1 MNIYEKLLE
10 IRKSVDYLKKTA
22 KNTMQNFNYNPSSQV
37 LQSVREKMN
46 EVGVILV
53 PEVKDVKAQTLV
65 NAKGTTQIFT
75 EMYFTFTWLNV
86 EKPDDKLSCPWYAQG
101 IDTSEK
107 GPGKAMTYGEK
118 FFILKFFNIAT
129 DSHDPDAGTK
139 PTPPPK
145 PKQLP
150 ENPNINAQRQR
161 AIDMIKASGHDIIQA
176 QADYNK
182 AKEAGACQ
190 EALDILQGH
199 IDSLTDNKGES

>member
-46 EVGVILV
+46 EMGVILV
-53 PEVKDVKAQTLV
+53 PEVKEVKAQVLT

-75 EMYFTFTWLNV
+75 EMYFNFTWLNV

-139 PTPPPK
+139 PPPPPPK
-145 PKQLP
+145 PPALTPAQQARQAIDACKTLADLQAKKLMWAMDKNKLQFIP
-150 ENPNINAQRQR
+150 MIQATIDGYEENPNA
-161 AIDMIKASGHDIIQA
+161 
-176 QADYNK
+176 
-182 AKEAGACQ
+182 
-190 EALDILQGH
+190 
-199 IDSLTDNKGES
+199 

>member
-1 MNIYEKLLE
+1 MNIHEKLLE

-53 PEVKDVKAQTLV
+53 PEVKDVKVQTWT
-65 NAKGTTQIFT
+65 NAKGTMQIFT
-75 EMYFTFTWLNV
+75 EMYFNFTWLNT
-86 EKPDDKLSCPWYAQG
+86 EKPEEKLSCPWYAQG

-129 DSHDPDAGTK
+129 DSHDPDAGIEPKTQPAPK
-139 PTPPPK
+139 QPPK
-145 PKQLP
+145 N
-150 ENPNINAQRQR
+150 NPNINAQRQR

-182 AKEAGACQ
+182 AKAAKGVCQ
-190 EALDILQGH
+190 EALDILRGH
-199 IDSLTDNKGES
+199 VDGLTDNN